1 MIHIG
6 LTNSQ
11 VYDKDSNPLQALD
24 DIELSTLLP
33 HFLSLLPP
41 ATSPSQLK
49 IVDLGCGTGRNTVKL
64 LSTPGV
70 QRVVGLDASVK
81 MLAIARK
88 RCEECVG
95 TLGADYRSVDLVL
108 EVYNMLDDN
117 AAASLSDSARGADVV
132 VSTLVLEHLPLDA
145 FFGAVSGILRPG
157 GLVLLTNMHP
167 DMGARSQA
175 GFMDPETG
183 EKIRPVSYAHRI
195 EDVVE
200 EARRCTFEVVG
211 EVREREARVSDL
223 EDGGLG
229 DRGEKW
235 IGVRMWFGMV
245 FRKAERV
252 IGLSTTKQEV

>member
-1 MIHIG
+1 M
-6 LTNSQ
+6 
-11 VYDKDSNPLQALD
+11 
-24 DIELSTLLP
+24 
-33 HFLSLLPP
+33 
-41 ATSPSQLK
+41 
-49 IVDLGCGTGRNTVKL
+49 
-64 LSTPGV
+64 

-95 TLGADYRSVDLVL
+95 ALGADYRSVDLVL

-167 DMGARSQA
+167 DMGTRSQA
-175 GFMDPETG
+175 GFIDPETG
-183 EKIRPVSYAHRI
+183 KKIRPVSYAHRI